1 MSATIHHGNL
11 IPVRRELRPLKR
23 YRVLPTSVSLVT
35 RVFLRSTASFSKCF
49 TFFQL
54 LLRRWIRPVWGQDP
68 CVRHPVASTDPGSTS
83 PASGRRRELS
93 HHAALRAWGGERK
106 QCLGG
111 NVFWPDHKYQTGHP
125 LREPHRQCWG
135 WWARPAGVLSPVRPR
150 A

>member
-93 HHAALRAWGGERK
+93 HHAALRAWGGSGSSAWGETCSGLITNTR
-106 QCLGG
+106 QGIHSGSLTGNAGAGG
-111 NVFWPDHKYQTGHP
+111 PAQQGCCP
-125 LREPHRQCWG
+125 L
-135 WWARPAGVLSPVRPR
+135 
-150 A
+150 